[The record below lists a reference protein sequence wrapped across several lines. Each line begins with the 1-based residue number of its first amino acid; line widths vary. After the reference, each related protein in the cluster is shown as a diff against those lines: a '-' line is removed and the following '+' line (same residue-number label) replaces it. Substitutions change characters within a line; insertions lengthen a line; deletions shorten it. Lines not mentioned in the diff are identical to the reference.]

1 VEKVSNDAA
10 ASKAIFAALPDCP
23 TGRDD
28 VCDCK
33 TCSFFAEEDAYF
45 TWAEADARLCL
56 ERDMLGVTGTGSS
69 REAGWAA

>member
-1 VEKVSNDAA
+1 MANVSSEPA
-10 ASKAIFAALPDCP
+10 ASKTNRTLPECP
-23 TGRDD
+23 TNYVDG
-28 VCDCK
+28 CDCK